1 MTGGKKMAKRKLT
14 RAQQIALDK
23 RRRGD
28 DPRRRTIRGR
38 RLGGDPFMLK
48 LIKRLGHRQ
57 GKW

>member
-1 MTGGKKMAKRKLT
+1 MTGGKKMTKRKLT
-14 RAQQIALDK
+14 RAQRIALDQ

-28 DPRRRTIRGR
+28 EPHRRTIRGK

-48 LIKRLGHRQ
+48 LLKRLGHQQ